1 MRVVWLLSA
10 LLAAHAQMPPSA
22 AAVARGVVL
31 ECDTDRASGEF
42 SIRLDTYEV
51 LVYRF
56 DAATRVD
63 RDNYPIA
70 VPSLKPGEKVEVA
83 SDAVP
88 GSPVRLARAVHVMV
102 ALPDQAAR
110 MRRRTAFSGLTD
122 PLAPIDPLFARG
134 DLAVSGI
141 IARVNSGRLVLHT
154 RDGDRTILLRDDTRY
169 LDNGSLATAAA
180 LQPNMRVFVRAGRNL
195 YDEME
200 GYQVVWG
207 SILEPK

>member
-1 MRVVWLLSA
+1 MRFAWLLSA
-10 LLAAHAQMPPSA
+10 TLAVHAQVASP
-22 AAVARGVVL
+22 AVRGVVL
-31 ECDTDRASGEF
+31 ERDSDRAGGEF

-56 DAATRVD
+56 DASTRVD

-70 VPSLKPGEKVEVA
+70 VPLLKPGEKVEVV
-83 SDAVP
+83 SDALP
-88 GSPVRLARAVHVMV
+88 GSPLRLARSVRVIGP
-102 ALPDQAAR
+102 LPDQASR
-110 MRRRTAFSGLTD
+110 IRHRTAYSGLPDPFVPTD
-122 PLAPIDPLFARG
+122 PLFVRG

-154 RDGDRTILLRDDTRY
+154 REGDRTILLRDDTRY

-180 LQPNMRVFVRAGRNL
+180 LRPNMRVFVRAGRNL

-200 GYQVVWG
+200 GFQVVWG